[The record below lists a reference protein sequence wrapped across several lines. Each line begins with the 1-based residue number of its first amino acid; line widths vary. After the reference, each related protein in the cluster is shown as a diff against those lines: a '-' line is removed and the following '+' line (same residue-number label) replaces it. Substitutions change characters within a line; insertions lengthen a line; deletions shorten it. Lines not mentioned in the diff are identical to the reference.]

1 MQNVRYRINRMQGK
15 KKQKGFSLLELIVVL
30 VIIVILGVAVYAN
43 FGTARSGALTQQA
56 TQGALGVVSAISRNF
71 PNPSYGTDGANLVNT
86 IVKQAPKNLVN
97 TATTP
102 NTLRDPWGNAITVV
116 AANSGS
122 NYVITFAGVP
132 TDECNPFVRAVAENF
147 RAVSV
152 GSTEVKA
159 AGAALNSTA
168 LDTACG
174 AATATVAVAL
184 TGA

>member
-1 MQNVRYRINRMQGK
+1 MQNVRNLRNRIQGK
-15 KKQKGFSLLELIVVL
+15 QKQKGFSLLELIVVL
-30 VIIVILGVAVYAN
+30 VIIVILGVAIYAN

-56 TQGALGVVSAISRNF
+56 TQGALGIVSAISRNF
-71 PNPSYGTDGANLVNT
+71 PNPSYGANNADLVQT

-116 AANSGS
+116 ASNSGA
-122 NYVITFAGVP
+122 NYLITFAGVP
-132 TDECNPFVRAVAENF
+132 AEECNPFVRAVADNF

-152 GSTEVKA
+152 GATEVKA
-159 AGAALNSTA
+159 AGAALNTA
-168 LDTACG
+168 TLDTACN
-174 AATATVAVAL
+174 AASGTVAVAL